1 MLLKEYESSLG
12 EFQQLLMSDGD
23 RLSIPIGLESVS
35 RALLQLHKQG
45 IRTRL
50 ANAIFPS
57 KQRKLHH
64 HETS

>member
-23 RLSIPIGLESVS
+23 RLSIPIGFESVS

-45 IRTRL
+45 IQTR
-50 ANAIFPS
+50 S
-57 KQRKLHH
+57 
-64 HETS
+64 